1 METTIMVAL
10 IGGIFTLAVALFV
23 HLFTKQRELKQ
34 KELEFKLDRYKE
46 FLSGIAEIGSK
57 YKSYEAHLKIANA
70 VNTINLIGS
79 VEVLKNTYELLNYI
93 MSHRGDKYDIEQQD
107 RIINKIILS
116 MRKDLSQNY
125 KKEIGQFM
133 FRTISPGIKPGEA
146 VEK

>member
-1 METTIMVAL
+1 METIIIVAL
-10 IGGIFTLAVALFV
+10 IGGIFTLASALFV

-57 YKSYEAHLKIANA
+57 HKSYEAHLKIANA

-79 VEVLKNTYELLNYI
+79 AEVLNNTYELLNYI
-93 MSHRGDKYDIEQQD
+93 MSHRAGKYDIEEQD
-107 RIINKIILS
+107 RIINRIILS

-146 VEK
+146 IKK